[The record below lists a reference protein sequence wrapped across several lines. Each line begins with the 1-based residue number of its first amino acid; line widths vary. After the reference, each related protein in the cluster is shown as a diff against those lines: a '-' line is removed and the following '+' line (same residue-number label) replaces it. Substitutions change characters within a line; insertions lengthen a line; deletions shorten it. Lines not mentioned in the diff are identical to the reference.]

1 MKRYLAAGLVASVLI
16 LLAGAVRVP
25 SGAASESVARQDG
38 TPVATDSC
46 DDATPVAGMHMGTPM
61 GGMDHGGMSMG
72 TPMAG
77 MAMELDQLYIDMMI
91 PHHASIVAMAQVSFD
106 RLQDERLVEIARTI
120 VDNQTA
126 EIEELRGYRERFYG
140 SAEPMPMDDQM
151 MGMMTEMMPGMG
163 PMDQMAMQMDPAAQ
177 VAAICGAEDAD
188 LAFIDLT
195 IPHHE
200 MAIAAS
206 EAALDRATHEEIRA
220 FAGRVIEDQ
229 RREIDE
235 LRAIREELA
244 GSASPEPVAG

>member
-1 MKRYLAAGLVASVLI
+1 MKPTLAAGVAATLLLLLVTTA
-16 LLAGAVRVP
+16 RVP
-25 SGAASESVARQDG
+25 TGAAGGLVARQDG
-38 TPVATDSC
+38 TPAATYSC
-46 DDATPVAGMHMGTPM
+46 DDATPMAGIHMGTPM
-61 GGMDHGGMSMG
+61 AGMDHGGMSMG

-77 MAMELDQLYIDMMI
+77 MAMEFDQLYIDMMI
-91 PHHASIVAMAQVSFD
+91 PHHASIVAMAHVARD
-106 RLQDERLVEIARTI
+106 RLRDERLAEIARTI
-120 VDNQTA
+120 VDTQTA

-140 SAEPMPMDDQM
+140 SAEPMPMDDRTM
-151 MGMMTEMMPGMG
+151 DMMTEMMPGMG

-220 FAGRVIEDQ
+220 FAERVIEDQ
-229 RREIDE
+229 QREVQVLSGIRQE
-235 LRAIREELA
+235 LY
-244 GSASPEPVAG
+244 GSATP